1 MKFKI
6 DENLPIEVAEVLLA
20 GGHEADTIHAE
31 HLNGTADSTI
41 AAVCQREGRVLVTLD
56 LDFANV
62 INYPP
67 VEYPGIVVLRPH
79 WQDRDHVTDLVRR
92 NNPSS
97 FTRTDSSSFVDCRR
111 GPRSDS
117 PRRSWLR
124 IAHERNID
132 TGCAKQPE

>member
-92 NNPSS
+92 IIPLLSQEPIA
-97 FTRTDSSSFVDCRR
+97 RR
-111 GPRSDS
+111 LWIVEEARV
-117 PRRSWLR
+117 R
-124 IAHERNID
+124 IHPGEV
-132 TGCAKQPE
+132 G